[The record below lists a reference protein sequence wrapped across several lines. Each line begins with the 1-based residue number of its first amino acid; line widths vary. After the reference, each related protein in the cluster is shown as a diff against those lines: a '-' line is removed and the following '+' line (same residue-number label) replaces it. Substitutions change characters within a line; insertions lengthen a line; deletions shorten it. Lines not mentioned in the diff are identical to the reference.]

1 MVPNSH
7 SAAETFYCMAGGCD
21 KQCLICKSEQAVSQ
35 LPPPAPLG
43 ERLLKAS
50 AMQDYNMGN
59 ADWLSD
65 LLKEAATALSE
76 TRPSNDRYLAAAAE
90 CRLRA
95 KLDPGARCGD
105 VLLPAAELLEAAAQ
119 GGLSVAQT
127 ELEAI
132 HALAMN
138 PQDTAP
144 KEGDPY
150 TLSLLKQLLAI
161 RLAPSAIGDTDYKAL
176 YMELLY
182 AVANKWPEESR
193 HQTALRYIRE
203 RENMPSDPKCAST
216 DGNNTERQT

>member
-1 MVPNSH
+1 MTEPVSH
-7 SAAETFYCMAGGCD
+7 
-21 KQCLICKSEQAVSQ
+21 
-35 LPPPAPLG
+35 APLD
-43 ERLLKAS
+43 EVKARVRAALDILES
-50 AMQDYNMGN
+50 ASSTGGRGPMFSYRG
-59 ADWLSD
+59 
-65 LLKEAATALSE
+65 TALTYEDIRALSAPSE